1 MNILLI
7 HEIFVTPDQGGGTR
21 HYEFAKYLV
30 QMGHKVTVI
39 ASNVDYLSGRRKD
52 KKDEVRDGIRIIYS
66 PTLSS
71 VHKGFLGRG
80 LAFLSFSLSS
90 FIEALK
96 VHDFEIVIG
105 TSPPLFQAV
114 TAFAIA
120 RIKRKKFVFEV
131 RDLWVDFAR
140 ELGIIRNGFI
150 FFLLKKVEYLLYRNS
165 DLVIVNSPGFLSY
178 VPQSIPREKVILIPN
193 GVSTSDF
200 DGATEKNMELVY
212 KLGLL
217 DKFVVMY
224 TGNLGVANDLDT
236 VLNSAI
242 LLKDFRDIV
251 FIFIGGG
258 IRKDEIKKQ
267 IVSKNLENV
276 IVLDP
281 VPKKD
286 ISKFISLADVCIASI
301 KDTPLLQLVYP
312 NKVFDYMAS
321 GKPTILTINGV
332 MRDVIE
338 KSNGG
343 IYVPPGDS
351 LKLKEAILYY
361 YNNREFVILHG
372 NNARNYVKKNF
383 EREDIARKFEAILLR
398 LLDKDGKV

>member
-217 DKFVVMY
+217 DKFV
-224 TGNLGVANDLDT
+224 
-236 VLNSAI
+236 
-242 LLKDFRDIV
+242 
-251 FIFIGGG
+251 
-258 IRKDEIKKQ
+258 
-267 IVSKNLENV
+267 
-276 IVLDP
+276 
-281 VPKKD
+281 
-286 ISKFISLADVCIASI
+286 
-301 KDTPLLQLVYP
+301 
-312 NKVFDYMAS
+312 
-321 GKPTILTINGV
+321 
-332 MRDVIE
+332 
-338 KSNGG
+338 
-343 IYVPPGDS
+343 
-351 LKLKEAILYY
+351 
-361 YNNREFVILHG
+361 
-372 NNARNYVKKNF
+372 
-383 EREDIARKFEAILLR
+383 
-398 LLDKDGKV
+398 